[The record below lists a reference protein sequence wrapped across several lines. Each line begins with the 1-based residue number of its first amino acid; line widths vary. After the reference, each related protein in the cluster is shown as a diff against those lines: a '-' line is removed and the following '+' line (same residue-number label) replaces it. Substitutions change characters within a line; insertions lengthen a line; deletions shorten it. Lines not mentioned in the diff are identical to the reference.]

1 MGKYSIKDFKIGD
14 AVYHI
19 TNEYLIMAI
28 TDININ
34 KNKISCR
41 WFDSDGKV
49 QTAVFAAQELGKA
62 EELLK

>member
-1 MGKYSIKDFKIGD
+1 MGKYTIKDFKIGD

-28 TDININ
+28 TDMNIDE
-34 KNKISCR
+34 NKISCR
-41 WFDSDGKV
+41 WLDSDGKV
-49 QTAVFAAQELGKA
+49 QTSVFIAQELGKA